1 MSKKDKKIKTSLAR
15 REDEKEQAHRAF
27 LLYAMQAPKK
37 RSQRAVSKAVSV
49 SAPTIGDWKKRFEWE
64 DRILNGGAA
73 HDVIAQKTYNELYFK
88 KQGMREIAV
97 IERKIL
103 APISVVGTT
112 PKPIAE
118 TVIKTVEKSVSTVND
133 DKQSTLFD
141 EQMKARHLDLVDRS
155 IQYISDSLLAG
166 DVKVTLK
173 DLPVMLELRDNL
185 TGKEREESKGGSI
198 IVETIRVKDA
208 KKSGGDLIE
217 AMLDDSKELVAIFEA
232 LSLQGKYPKQGDKH
246 ETQ

>member
-1 MSKKDKKIKTSLAR
+1 MSKKKNTTSLAR
-15 REDEKEQAHRAF
+15 LKDEKEQAHRAF

-37 RSQRAVSKAVSV
+37 RSQRAVSKSVSV
-49 SAPTIGDWKKRFEWE
+49 SAPTIGDWKKRFKWE
-64 DRILNGGAA
+64 ERILQGGPA
-73 HDVIAQKTYNELYFK
+73 HDAIAQKTYNELYFK
-88 KQGMREIAV
+88 KMGMRELAV
-97 IERKIL
+97 IEKKIL

-118 TVIKTVEKSVSTVND
+118 AVIKTVEKSVSTVNE

-155 IQYISDSLLAG
+155 IQYISDSLLSG

-173 DLPVMLELRDNL
+173 DLPIMLDLRDQL
-185 TGKEREESKGGSI
+185 TGKEKDSDQNGGSI

-217 AMLDDSKELVAIFEA
+217 AMLDDSRELVAIFEA
-232 LSLQGKYPKQGDKH
+232 LSLQGKHPNQGDKH

>member
-1 MSKKDKKIKTSLAR
+1 MKLSLAR
-15 REDEKEQAHRAF
+15 LEDEKEQAHRAF
-27 LLYAMQAPKK
+27 LLFAMQAPKK
-37 RSQRAVSKAVSV
+37 RSQRCVSKAVSV
-49 SAPTIGDWKKRFEWE
+49 SAPTIGDWKKRFMWE
-64 DRILNGGAA
+64 ERIKEAGPA
-73 HDVIAQKTYNELYFK
+73 HDSIAQKTYNELYFK
-88 KQGMREIAV
+88 KMGMRELAV
-97 IERKIL
+97 VEKKIL

-118 TVIKTVEKSVSTVND
+118 TVIKTVEKSVNTVNEN
-133 DKQSTLFD
+133 KGSTLFD
-141 EQMKARHLDLVDRS
+141 EQLKAKHLDLVDRS

-185 TGKEREESKGGSI
+185 TGKERESDQNGGTI

-217 AMLDDSKELVAIFEA
+217 AMLDDSRELVAIFEA
-232 LSLQGKYPKQGDKH
+232 LSLQGKHPKQGDKH
-246 ETQ
+246 ESQ

>member
-1 MSKKDKKIKTSLAR
+1 MKLSLAR
-15 REDEKEQAHRAF
+15 LKDEKEQAHRAF
-27 LLYAMQAPKK
+27 LLFAMQAPKK

-49 SAPTIGDWKKRFEWE
+49 SAPTIGDWKKRFKWE
-64 DRILNGGAA
+64 DRIKEAGPA
-73 HDVIAQKTYNELYFK
+73 HDSIAQKTYNELYFK
-88 KQGMREIAV
+88 KMGMRELAV
-97 IERKIL
+97 VEKKIL

-118 TVIKTVEKSVSTVND
+118 TVIKTVEKSVNTVNEN
-133 DKQSTLFD
+133 KGSTLFD
-141 EQMKARHLDLVDRS
+141 EQLKAKHLDLVDRS

-185 TGKEREESKGGSI
+185 TGKEREADQNGGTI

-217 AMLDDSKELVAIFEA
+217 AMLDDSRELVAIFEA

>member
-1 MSKKDKKIKTSLAR
+1 
-15 REDEKEQAHRAF
+15 
-27 LLYAMQAPKK
+27 
-37 RSQRAVSKAVSV
+37 
-49 SAPTIGDWKKRFEWE
+49 
-64 DRILNGGAA
+64 
-73 HDVIAQKTYNELYFK
+73 
-88 KQGMREIAV
+88 
-97 IERKIL
+97 
-103 APISVVGTT
+103 
-112 PKPIAE
+112 
-118 TVIKTVEKSVSTVND
+118 
-133 DKQSTLFD
+133 
-141 EQMKARHLDLVDRS
+141 VDRS

-185 TGKEREESKGGSI
+185 TGKEREADQNGGTI

-217 AMLDDSKELVAIFEA
+217 AMLDDSRELVAIFEA